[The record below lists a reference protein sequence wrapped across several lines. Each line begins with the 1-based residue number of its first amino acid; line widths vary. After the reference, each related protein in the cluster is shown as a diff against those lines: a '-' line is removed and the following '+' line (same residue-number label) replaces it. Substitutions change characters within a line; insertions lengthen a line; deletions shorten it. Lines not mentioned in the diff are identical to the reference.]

1 MELPRPAGF
10 TRFHAPDGGVLW
22 GGHEAWIYHL
32 QPDQKASTCHLVTCS
47 AQIQRHRG
55 CHILQT
61 HTRRPLYLVGPV
73 MASRPPCRR
82 LLQPG
87 WIGRLPCTP
96 WGAGHSSLGAL
107 RCLVSEARLDREGPP
122 LHTQPSQFKVQT
134 PVPHPRLRLCLVRL
148 PGSWTLCR
156 LCGGLSRRKCPNSEG
171 FPLSLGRLFSANNR
185 RLLNKDF
192 LMIIIHFPVLTSCYY
207 SLLFV
212 IQRIAHLFGLRPNVC
227 WVHCLAY
234 IF

>member
-1 MELPRPAGF
+1 MEFPRPAGF

-61 HTRRPLYLVGPV
+61 HTRRTLYLVGPV

-134 PVPHPRLRLCLVRL
+134 PVPHPRLRLTHSASCVSRAAGHFAGSAGACL
-148 PGSWTLCR
+148 
-156 LCGGLSRRKCPNSEG
+156 EG
-171 FPLSLGRLFSANNR
+171 NVP
-185 RLLNKDF
+185 
-192 LMIIIHFPVLTSCYY
+192 
-207 SLLFV
+207 
-212 IQRIAHLFGLRPNVC
+212 IQRVSPCPWGGYFQLIIDAFLTRTS
-227 WVHCLAY
+227 
-234 IF
+234 